1 MLKPSLA
8 QISGVRKSGGVTL
21 QAGECHRQKS
31 RAERSRCGSA
41 IRVDSF
47 SERKRSSLFSEER
60 IKVFTLPLERKE
72 LTCRLA
78 TPPTPAEAR
87 GREERKRKD

>member
-1 MLKPSLA
+1 MLVLNLKILSLHTA
-8 QISGVRKSGGVTL
+8 VYFYT
-21 QAGECHRQKS
+21 
-31 RAERSRCGSA
+31 
-41 IRVDSF
+41 
-47 SERKRSSLFSEER
+47 ER

-72 LTCRLA
+72 PTCRLA